1 MLCHGPEDN
10 LASPQCAPR
19 GLQTGLEY
27 TDDTDLN
34 QAKLKHIL
42 SIRQDSHKVS
52 GISQSDPGVPDLR
65 QTPRS
70 DQLENQAI
78 SNSISDKNQRGL
90 KMPQMSLATDEL

>member
-1 MLCHGPEDN
+1 MRLNKPVLEIVADKQN
-10 LASPQCAPR
+10 APIIS
-19 GLQTGLEY
+19 QI
-27 TDDTDLN
+27 DLN

-78 SNSISDKNQRGL
+78 SNSISDKNQRGS
-90 KMPQMSLATDEL
+90 KMPQTSLATDEL